1 MQRYKKYP
9 FGVGI
14 VNKNRLA
21 ASYIKYYS
29 TRARRWYSFS
39 ERMLGYWRARLMS
52 VMRPWALTVAR
63 MLYCSVALPPSR
75 TISSLA
81 GMIIL

>member
-21 ASYIKYYS
+21 ASYIKYYN
-29 TRARRWYSFS
+29 AREAMVF
-39 ERMLGYWRARLMS
+39 LF
-52 VMRPWALTVAR
+52 
-63 MLYCSVALPPSR
+63 
-75 TISSLA
+75 
-81 GMIIL
+81 

>member
-21 ASYIKYYS
+21 ASYIVYMY
-29 TRARRWYSFS
+29 AREAMEFFFR
-39 ERMLGYWRARLMS
+39 EEAGL
-52 VMRPWALTVAR
+52 
-63 MLYCSVALPPSR
+63 
-75 TISSLA
+75 LA
-81 GMIIL
+81 GQVDVGDAALGVDRGPYAIL